1 MTGLAGVTPMPI
13 AVVVGMAAEA
23 RIARR
28 LGWPVAVGGGTAEG
42 VEPAARRLISEGAG
56 ALVSF
61 GLAGG
66 LDPSLRPG
74 ALIVPSIVIDDS
86 HRYAADPN
94 LSRILGGET
103 SHALLGTST
112 VVASVADKQRLHRD
126 SGAAATDMESAAV
139 ARIASQHAIPFA
151 VLRAICDPADRA
163 LPPAALAA
171 LDARGAIAISRVL
184 ASLVSHP
191 AQLAAL
197 FALARHAAIA
207 RSTLVARVRQIARA
221 RG

>member
-1 MTGLAGVTPMPI
+1 MAGLAGVTPMPI
-13 AVVVGMAAEA
+13 AVVVGLAAEA

-42 VEPAARRLISEGAG
+42 VEPAAKRLISEGAG

-74 ALIVPSIVIDDS
+74 ALIVPQAVIDGG
-86 HRYAADPN
+86 HRYATDPD
-94 LSRILGGET
+94 LSGTLGGMT
-103 SHALLGTST
+103 SHVLLGTST
-112 VVASVADKQRLHRD
+112 IVASVSDKQRLHRD
-126 SGAAATDMESAAV
+126 SGAAATDMESAVV
-139 ARIASQHAIPFA
+139 ARIAIQHAIPFA

-163 LPPAALAA
+163 LPLAALAA
-171 LDARGAIAISRVL
+171 LDARGAIAIGRVL

-191 AQLAAL
+191 AQLGAL
-197 FALARHAAIA
+197 FALAREAAVA
-207 RSTLVARVRQIARA
+207 RRALVARVRQIARA
-221 RG
+221 LG